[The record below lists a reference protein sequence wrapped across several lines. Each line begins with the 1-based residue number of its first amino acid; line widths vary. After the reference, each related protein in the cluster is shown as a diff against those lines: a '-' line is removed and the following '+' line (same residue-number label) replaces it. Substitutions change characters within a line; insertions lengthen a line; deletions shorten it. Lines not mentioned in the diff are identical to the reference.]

1 MKKRLIS
8 IISLMLVLVMVLA
21 MAVACKKNDPVIPD
35 DDDGDGDGTGGG
47 GTGGKEEVTAWYDD
61 VKFTNTE
68 LVIQLSNCTKD
79 TELPVGGDKYM
90 KGPDAIDSTGANSLG
105 AVENEVYK
113 RNRAAVQNFGFTLKY
128 VYCDKEWNYVRSY
141 IAEQENNYGS
151 SEKVDLYCD
160 MLYDMEAC
168 AVENGI
174 FANLLKYT
182 AKDSGVDGW
191 EAGAGFFDIAPKN
204 GYNVNFMD
212 DMALSE
218 NRKVL
223 IASDYFMDVLRA
235 MTMMPFNKDIYTGVV
250 AVDDPD
256 AERLYQM
263 ALDGQ
268 WTWDALMSFQD
279 VATSEGAST
288 IDDDRILIPLACGG
302 LTASALL
309 YSTAF
314 EGYTERVVGDTTYY
328 KLENSCNKLVQL
340 FQKAGQLAGCFGVVV
355 VGGSD
360 VQSVETAN
368 AKFTSGESLFAT
380 PNMLGIV
387 ESDAF
392 QEMSGLS
399 IMPVPMLDDQS
410 ESCTMINSRARVGA
424 LSFHSTKKAAMSAF
438 VQYSSEK
445 SETVKNKYFDT
456 AMKGQ
461 FLVGSN
467 AGQILTKIYTDL
479 GNGKYAILENL
490 ILAKDWNVGKENCWT
505 QLLKQE
511 NFTKYASQ
519 ITTKYSACI
528 NAKQAIL
535 DGVSE
540 SWANAQ

>member
-1 MKKRLIS
+1 
-8 IISLMLVLVMVLA
+8 
-21 MAVACKKNDPVIPD
+21 
-35 DDDGDGDGTGGG
+35 
-47 GTGGKEEVTAWYDD
+47 
-61 VKFTNTE
+61 
-68 LVIQLSNCTKD
+68 
-79 TELPVGGDKYM
+79 M
-90 KGPDAIDSTGANSLG
+90 KGPDSIDSTAGSLG
-105 AVENEVYK
+105 VVENEVYK
-113 RNRAAVQNFGFTLKY
+113 RNRAATQNFGFTLKY
-128 VYCDKEWNYVRSY
+128 VYCDKEWSYVKQY
-141 IAEQENNYGS
+141 IVEQEENYGS
-151 SEKVDLYCD
+151 TEKVDLYCD

-182 AKDSGVDGW
+182 REDSGVDGW
-191 EAGAGFFDIAPKN
+191 AAGGFFDIASRY

-235 MTMMPFNKDIYTGVV
+235 MTMLPFNKDIYTSVV

-256 AERLYQM
+256 AERLYQK
-263 ALDGQ
+263 ALDGE

-288 IDDDRILIPLACGG
+288 LDDNRILIPLACGG

-309 YSTAF
+309 YSTQF
-314 EGYTERVVGDTTYY
+314 EGYTERVNGETTYY

-340 FQKAGQLAGCFGVVV
+340 FAKAGQLAGCYGVVV

-380 PNMLGIV
+380 PNMLGII
-387 ESDAF
+387 ETDAF

-410 ESCTMINSRARVGA
+410 EACTMINSRARVGA

-456 AMKGQ
+456 VMKGIY
-461 FLVGSN
+461 LVGST
-467 AGQILTKIYTDL
+467 AGQMLTKIYTDL

-490 ILAKDWNVGKENCWT
+490 ILARDWAVGKDNCWT
-505 QLLKQE
+505 QLIKQE

-519 ITTKYSACI
+519 ITAKYTSCI
-528 NAKQAIL
+528 YAKQAIL
-535 DGVSE
+535 NGISE